1 LEPGVIAL
9 KFLDEHGAAP
19 FTGYRWPVGGW
30 VDAGEIEPCR
40 SGIHALRP
48 RDLPYWLGAQLWE
61 IELEGD
67 VVEQERKLVAR
78 RGRLVRRR
86 DEWNPDL
93 LDAFV
98 GNVLVRTRRAYGS
111 VPIVSGY
118 VADIERFRALGR
130 TGLAAFAAARAA
142 ERHGG
147 AAAYERERLIQAAW
161 LAERLE
167 LGSI

>member
-1 LEPGVIAL
+1 MIAF
-9 KFLDEHGAAP
+9 KFLGQDGTAP
-19 FTGYRWPVGGW
+19 FTGFRWPVGEW
-30 VDAGEIEPCR
+30 IDAGETEPCR

-48 RDLPYWLGAQLWE
+48 RDLPYWLSAQLWE
-61 IELEGD
+61 IELGGEI
-67 VVEQERKLVAR
+67 VEQERKLVAR

-86 DEWNPDL
+86 NEWNPEL
-93 LDAFV
+93 LDAFAAD
-98 GNVLVRTRRAYGS
+98 VLVRTRQAYGS

-147 AAAYERERLIQAAW
+147 ATAYERERLTQAAW
-161 LAERLE
+161 LARG
-167 LGSI
+167 LGLGPI

>member
-1 LEPGVIAL
+1 MIAL

-19 FTGYRWPVGGW
+19 FTGFRWPLGEW
-30 VDAGEIEPCR
+30 VDAGELNPCR

-48 RDLPYWLGAQLWE
+48 RDLPYWLGPQLWVMELDGE
-61 IELEGD
+61 ILE
-67 VVEQERKLVAR
+67 QQRKLVAR

-86 DEWNPDL
+86 QEWNREL
-93 LDAFV
+93 LDAFTV
-98 GNVLVRTRRAYGS
+98 DCLVRTRHAFGS

-118 VADIERFRALGR
+118 VADIERFRSLGR

-147 AAAYERERLIQAAW
+147 AAAYDRERLTQAAW
-161 LAERLE
+161 LADRLG
-167 LGSI
+167 LGAI